1 MKIQKIQP
9 CTRAFTN
16 SRNQNRKSPVPND
29 SVQTAIPNKSTTSQS
44 LPKSEAPKSSHNGK
58 KSARPNFEKSQKPTP
73 LEKSIPE
80 KDPQLGPTTFEEVA
94 ERAGIAKPKPSPDI
108 QGVESFLTPQTQMM
122 LDNYSSL
129 IKNGLAMQVGQQ
141 MYVKLYQTG
150 LDTFLMAEKWKYEQF
165 TTILQFSQTVAQM
178 MVGSMLTMRTQWEK
192 MWTQVRQQQGQIHD
206 ALIKLYTQP

>member
-1 MKIQKIQP
+1 MKIEKVQANRKIFNP
-9 CTRAFTN
+9 RT
-16 SRNQNRKSPVPND
+16 NQNKAPAP
-29 SVQTAIPNKSTTSQS
+29 
-44 LPKSEAPKSSHNGK
+44 PKEVHPKIGAETNNPDAENSGK
-58 KSARPNFEKSQKPTP
+58 TVT
-73 LEKSIPE
+73 E
-80 KDPQLGPTTFEEVA
+80 KDPQLGPTSFDEVA
-94 ERAGIAKPKPSPDI
+94 ERAGIATAKSSNGI
-108 QGVESFLTPQTQMM
+108 QGPDSFLTPQTQLM
-122 LDNYSSL
+122 LDNYSGL